1 MSAAL
6 KQSAPSKKQLAEG
19 RDAHIESA
27 LPLVRRLA
35 LRRAGLLPASV
46 DVDDLI
52 GAGMLGLIDA
62 ADRFDQ
68 ARGIPFECYARTRVE
83 GAMIDALRA
92 GDHLTRKDRRE
103 QREAGKSELKLRS
116 RLHREPT
123 SEELSRARGGVQEA
137 ISHAGTFL
145 SLEEWNEPTV
155 AEEASPFEA
164 VATLQTHALLRDAIQ
179 QLPERDQ
186 QILSLYYEQELT
198 YREIGKVLGVTESRI
213 CQILGALQKRLRVLL
228 DGKV

>member
-6 KQSAPSKKQLAEG
+6 KQHNLPAE
-19 RDAHIESA
+19 RESRIRSA

-62 ADRFDQ
+62 ADRFDE

-103 QREAGKSELKLRS
+103 QREAGKAELKLRS
-116 RLHREPT
+116 KLHREPT
-123 SEELSRARGGVQEA
+123 HDELDRARGGVRKA
-137 ISHAGTFL
+137 LSHAGAFV
-145 SLEEWNEPTV
+145 SLEEWHEPTV
-155 AEEASPFEA
+155 ADDASPFHCVSTGETNQLLRAA
-164 VATLQTHALLRDAIQ
+164 VA
-179 QLPERDQ
+179 
-186 QILSLYYEQELT
+186 ELD
-198 YREIGKVLGVTESRI
+198 EVLGVTESRI
-213 CQILGALQKRLRVLL
+213 CQILRSVQKELRAALEGRV
-228 DGKV
+228 

>member
-6 KQSAPSKKQLAEG
+6 KQHHLPAE
-19 RDAHIESA
+19 RESRIRSA

-62 ADRFDQ
+62 ADRFDE

-103 QREAGKSELKLRS
+103 QREAGKAELKLRS
-116 RLHREPT
+116 KLHREPT
-123 SEELSRARGGVQEA
+123 HDELDRARGGVREA
-137 ISHAGTFL
+137 ISHAGAFV
-145 SLEEWNEPTV
+145 SLEEWHEPTV
-155 AEEASPFEA
+155 ADDRSPFHSVSTEETNQLLRAA
-164 VATLQTHALLRDAIQ
+164 VAELD
-179 QLPERDQ
+179 ERDQ
-186 QILSLYYEQELT
+186 VILSLYYEKELT
-198 YREIGKVLGVTESRI
+198 YREIGEVLGVTESRI
-213 CQILGALQKRLRVLL
+213 CQILRSVQKELRAALEGRV
-228 DGKV
+228 